1 MTSRSLQEHANE
13 VREDENLRE
22 ESAMVRAENT
32 TLKRLLVAKDSL
44 LIQKSRTLDNIK
56 VRVCL

>member
-1 MTSRSLQEHANE
+1 M
-13 VREDENLRE
+13 REDENLRE

-32 TLKRLLVAKDSL
+32 TLKRLLIAKDTL